1 MPVIIRSLGKA
12 LPKRQ
17 CSNAELPAEL
27 ETSDEWIYSHTGIKA
42 RYLADE
48 SETAVS
54 LGSAACRQVLE
65 QAGVSPDQV
74 GLLLCS
80 TTTPAYVGLPSTAC
94 LIQAET
100 GAVNATCFDLTAA
113 CSGFVYAVNTAVG
126 LMECNKLDYA
136 LIVSTEVLSRI
147 SDWTDRSTCVLFG
160 DAAGAALLQ
169 RVSESEADGAGI
181 GPFVSGSDG
190 TGGKA
195 LFLNEKGFIQMDGH
209 AVYDFAVAS
218 MTRIIRTL
226 MEKEQLTESDVDYF
240 VCHQANERILKAS
253 SKRLG
258 YDFDKFVCKMG
269 DYGNTSSASIP
280 VALADLAAEGKLTK
294 GTTIVLAA
302 FGAGLTWG
310 GTVLRF

>member
-1 MPVIIRSLGKA
+1 MGKA
-12 LPKRQ
+12 IPARHCL
-17 CSNAELPAEL
+17 NTELPAEL
-27 ETSDEWIYSHTGIKA
+27 ETSDEWIYSHTGIKG
-42 RYLADE
+42 RYLAGEGEDVV
-48 SETAVS
+48 T
-54 LGSAACRQVLE
+54 LGADACRTVLE
-65 QAGVSPDQV
+65 KGGVQPEQV

-94 LIQAET
+94 LIQEET

-113 CSGFVYAVNTAVG
+113 CSGFVYALNTAVG

-136 LIVSTEVLSRI
+136 LIVSAEVLSRI

-160 DAAGAALLQ
+160 DAAGAVLLQ
-169 RVSESEADGAGI
+169 RVTEAEADGRGI

-190 TGGKA
+190 NGSMA
-195 LFLNEKGFIQMDGH
+195 LFLNEKGYIQMDGH

-218 MTRIIRTL
+218 MTRIIREL
-226 MEKEQLTESDVDYF
+226 MEKEHLTEADVDCF

-253 SKRLG
+253 AKRLG
-258 YDFDKFVCKMG
+258 FDFDKFVRKMG

-280 VALADLAAEGKLTK
+280 VALADLDAEGVLTK
-294 GTTIVLAA
+294 GKTVLLAA